1 MMTLDE
7 AIRHAEQTAASCDGE
22 CADDHWQLADWL
34 RELRRTRMEI
44 DLLKTLRDG
53 FKADARKCKAE
64 NAKLQ
69 GDIVVHALNNG
80 LLVKCVTDRNDALKE
95 LVQDSISFV
104 KHVMNQWGIELE
116 AGHATDAP
124 PADWKQCLYELDM
137 LVERMRELGI
147 EVE

>member
-1 MMTLDE
+1 MSILGQTGTKACRECGERAM
-7 AIRHAEQTAASCDGE
+7 AE
-22 CADDHWQLADWL
+22 
-34 RELRRTRMEI
+34 
-44 DLLKTLRDG
+44 RD
-53 FKADARKCKAE
+53 RLEAE

-69 GDIVVHALNNG
+69 GDIVAHALNNG

-116 AGHATDAP
+116 AEYATDAP
-124 PADWKQCLYELDM
+124 PAEWKQCLHELDM

>member
-1 MMTLDE
+1 MTLDE

-34 RELRRTRMEI
+34 RELRRARMEI

-53 FKADARKCKAE
+53 FKADARKYKAE

-69 GDIVVHALNNG
+69 GDIVAHALNNG

-95 LVQDSISFV
+95 LVFEMHQTMVDRCNGSHEPYHGKPCSSCA
-104 KHVMNQWGIELE
+104 E
-116 AGHATDAP
+116 AGS
-124 PADWKQCLYELDM
+124 ADCPK
-137 LVERMRELGI
+137 VIAERMRKLGI
-147 EVE
+147 EVDDG